1 MVTMPL
7 RPQSLCTMTA
17 EEHMIRLSILGL
29 LATSLSATAQAAV
42 VVSSEG
48 GGEVSKQY
56 FEQGEFVLMRG
67 DKPSM
72 GVDREGNCWFVQHRR
87 VVSDPCEQMLQS
99 VRSMRE
105 QAMAGLSAEER
116 AMMERALQIQNSTPP
131 ASITKSA
138 DRKIAGYV
146 SECHLIGRNREVCIS
161 EMLLREIKQEM
172 GDSPFL
178 EVFRRFG
185 ESAGEMGGD
194 NPENKAM
201 AELAERG
208 FPMLD
213 MQKLAAMPGLDPE
226 VLQSLPE
233 AQRIQIMSQMGG
245 AGGGQKIRG
254 TKVIRVNRNG
264 KMPGLDLSRYPRV
277 GFDRFMQQSMGQMR

>member
-1 MVTMPL
+1 
-7 RPQSLCTMTA
+7 
-17 EEHMIRLSILGL
+17 MIRSSFLGL
-29 LATSLSATAQAAV
+29 FAASLSMASQAAV
-42 VVSSEG
+42 VVTSDG
-48 GGEVSKQY
+48 GGEVSTQY

-99 VRSMRE
+99 VSSMRE

-116 AMMERALQIQNSTPP
+116 AMMERALQIQNSAPP

-138 DRKIAGYV
+138 DRKIAGYA
-146 SECHLIGRNREVCIS
+146 SECHRIGDNREVCIS
-161 EMLLREIKQEM
+161 EKLLREIKEEM
-172 GDSPFL
+172 GESPFL

-194 NPENKAM
+194 NPETKAM

-213 MQKLAAMPGLDPE
+213 MRKVAAMPGLDPA

-233 AQRIQIMSQMGG
+233 AQRTQILSQMGG
-245 AGGGQKIRG
+245 TLGGQKMQG
-254 TKVIRVNRNG
+254 TKVIRVDRNG
-264 KMPGLDLSRYPRV
+264 KMPGLDLSRYPRM
-277 GFDRFMQQSMGQMR
+277 GFEQFMQQSMGQMREMPGMR